1 MDNKNLSD
9 LNELFSLQ
17 YNFDK
22 LKFLLSNI
30 LSKQNETDKK
40 LKQQENIIQNL
51 FNKEYYSKNKLEN
64 SLYNTIEKNNEKEK
78 TISSSSM
85 KTSQNNVT

>member
-22 LKFLLSNI
+22 LKVLLSNI

-40 LKQQENIIQNL
+40 LKQQENLI
-51 FNKEYYSKNKLEN
+51 
-64 SLYNTIEKNNEKEK
+64 
-78 TISSSSM
+78 
-85 KTSQNNVT
+85 